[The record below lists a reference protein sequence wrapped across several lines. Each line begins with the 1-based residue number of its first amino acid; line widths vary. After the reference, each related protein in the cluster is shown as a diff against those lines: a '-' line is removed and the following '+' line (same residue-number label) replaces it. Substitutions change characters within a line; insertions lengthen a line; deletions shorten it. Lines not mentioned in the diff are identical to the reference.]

1 MSSPASPSNAPAW
14 SSSQPTTLVEVLRW
28 RAVHQPERTAH
39 IFLPDAGGEDLRQT
53 YAQLDARARAIAAA
67 LLARGQAG
75 DRAVL
80 LYPPGLDFIE
90 AFFGCLY
97 AGIVAVPAYPPRN
110 KGHLP
115 RLRALVADA
124 GAALALTNAKTF
136 AGIRTQT
143 EGLPEWAGLG
153 WLATDTEAPAAP
165 DSLALPL
172 PTPES
177 LAFLQYTSGST
188 GAPKGVMV
196 THANIVYNTHYIQE
210 SFRLHPASVSVSW
223 LPAFHDMGLIDGVLG
238 PVYTGH
244 LGVIMS
250 PVSFIQRPARWL
262 EAITRFKGTHGG
274 GPNFG
279 YDLCIE
285 KLTPEAKATLDLSSW
300 ESAYNGAEPVRAATL
315 RAFSAAFAS
324 CGFRA
329 TGHYPCFGMAETTL
343 MVTGCDITRE
353 AVIRRVDRTALEAGR
368 FEIAPAG
375 ASAATTFDLVSSGRA
390 ILATRVAI
398 VDPDA
403 CTRAAP
409 GVIGEVWVAGP
420 TLCAGYWQR
429 PDVTEATFRAK
440 LAGDPKTAWLR
451 TGDLG
456 YLDADGE
463 LFICGRTKDLIIIRG
478 RNHYPQDIEA
488 TTAAAHASLK
498 SGGGAAFSVEVDGH
512 EQLVVIQELA
522 RTAMRSANVDEIGA
536 AIARAILEAHEV
548 QVHAVVLIKTGTV
561 PKTSSGKI
569 QRQTARKQYLGGE
582 LEAVGEWK
590 PSGVAGLA
598 LAAEASAKEAE
609 AGPAGP
615 RWSGLAQDAGSKA
628 ANQRVGDNAFHRST
642 PSADELA
649 TWLRGRIAATLKCA
663 PEAIDL
669 HAPFSAYGLDSASLV
684 SLSGELQEFL
694 GRSVP
699 PMVMYDYPDIARLAA
714 HLAQPDS
721 PANAGRATAS
731 SAPTDEPIAII
742 GLGLRFPGG
751 ATDPEAYWRLL
762 RDGVDAIREIPAD
775 RFDID
780 AVYAPE
786 AATPGKTNSRH
797 GGFLEV
803 IDQFDAEFFG
813 IAPREA
819 AALDPQQRLL
829 LEVAWHAL
837 ENAGLAPASLAGT
850 DAGVFVGI
858 STQDYARRALAAEDL
873 GRIDAYGGTGNA
885 LSAAAGRLS
894 YFFGFE
900 GPALAIDTAC
910 SSSLVAIHQACQA
923 LRLGDCGLALAGGVN
938 VILDPQLSVNF
949 SQARMLAPD
958 GRCKAFSA
966 EADGYVRSEGCGLV
980 VLKRL
985 SAAQAAGDPILAVIR
1000 GSAVNQDG
1008 RSNGLTAPNGPAQER
1023 VVRSALA
1030 RARLAPTDIGYVEAH
1045 GTGTA
1050 LGDPIEVQALAR
1062 SLGAGRAATSPLL
1075 LGSVKSNLGHLEAAA
1090 GVASLIKTVLAL
1102 RQGEIPASLHCRT
1115 LNPHVPWSTLPLRV
1129 VSTRTPWPAA
1139 SPRRAGVSSFGFT
1152 GTNAHVIVEAF
1163 AEETGLGAPK
1173 PEPKAE
1179 AELVALSAP
1188 SQNALVELVDRCG
1201 RALEARPDV
1210 SLADV
1215 ARTLNATRS
1224 GFGALGWSGLSQDA
1238 GSNASNLRVGDNASH
1253 LSSRMAVVGTTAAEL
1268 SEALRSWWSG
1278 LAQDAGSKTANQRV
1292 GDNAFHLSS
1301 RVAFL
1306 FTGQGAQHARMG
1318 YGLYETEP
1326 VYRAALDRCA
1336 AILDPLLPA
1345 PLLSVLHATPGSDEA
1360 RKLDET
1366 GFTQPALFAVEW
1378 ALAELWRSWGLTPAV
1393 VTGHSVG
1400 EFVAA
1405 CVAGVF
1411 SLEDGLALI
1420 ATRGRLM
1427 QALPAGGGMLV
1438 VLADEATARAAL
1450 TGHPCVAVA
1459 AVNAPA
1465 ETVLA
1470 GPLND
1475 LQAIRTALAA
1485 RQVDSRPLV
1494 VSHAFHSP
1502 LMEPMLAEFDRVLA
1516 GVRFSAPTIPVIS
1529 NLGPDADLA
1538 SPAHWRAHVLGTVR
1552 FADGVKTLAAMK
1564 VGSLLEIG
1572 PRPVLTALA
1581 RKSGLDDVRALLSLR
1596 AGRDDRATIL
1606 ASAAA
1611 LYASGATINPSAIS
1625 AHRGRRRADLGLPGY
1640 PFQRTRHWLDLP
1652 AGGNRWSGLAQEAG
1666 SVATNQ
1672 RVGGNAFHPRSIST
1686 APASPKTMAFGV
1698 MFFNGVETAGDQD
1711 KYRLVIESA
1720 RFADAHGFSSVWVPE
1735 RHYTRFGG
1743 LYPNP
1748 TVLAAALA
1756 RETRS
1761 LRLMAGSLVAPLHHP
1776 LRIAEDWS
1784 VIDNL
1789 SGGRVGISF
1798 ASGWNPGDFAMAPE
1812 AYADRHEAVFRSI
1825 AAVRTLWSGATMPAK
1840 TPTGETA
1847 VVRIFPT
1854 PLQRELPVW
1863 VTAAG
1868 NPKTFERAGEIGA
1881 HLLTHLLDQEPE
1893 QLAEK
1898 IALYRA
1904 ARAKAGHD
1912 PAAGRVTVMLHAF
1925 SGPDDA
1931 TIKARIR
1938 APYIAFLKEN
1948 LHLLKGLAFS
1958 RGRAVDPSTMTPAD
1972 LEDFAGLLFDRFY
1985 ARRAL
1990 FGTVDACAAL
2000 VEKLGAAGVN
2010 EIACLLDFGAGTDDV
2025 LGSLPYLN
2033 AIRARFAGEAAPA
2046 LVAAPSVSVT
2056 TGRPPATRPDE
2067 VLSRVVWR
2075 EETAAPTN
2083 NALADKATLAG
2094 TWLVLDDGLG
2104 FGAAMAA
2111 QIAACGGHVIAVEV
2125 GDTFAPS
2132 GKDRYRVNPRQPE
2145 SFPALLTAVAGPLR
2159 GVVHAWSLAVTPHG
2173 ALTSD
2178 AIEAGL
2184 TVGTASLLHLA
2195 QALDRAGRPAP
2206 IWIITRGVEGGVGEE
2221 TVACAPAQAPI
2232 RGLARV
2238 LAVEHPELWG
2248 GMIDLDAKRG
2258 AGASCQLIVDMDRG
2272 GSAVDDAAR
2281 VVTRLSG
2288 EGEDQV
2294 VWRQGRAYVP
2304 RLVPDPSVPH
2314 APLALRSD
2322 ATYLITGGLGAMGRT
2337 VAQWLVARGARHL
2350 VLTGREPQAALRGE
2364 KRAALSA
2371 LAQMGASVTY
2381 APIDAGDRAAMTTLF
2396 AGIAAS
2402 GHPLAGVFHLAGLPE
2417 NRPLRDTVYAEHA
2430 NVFGAKLRG
2439 AWILHEL
2446 TAALPLDHFV
2456 AFSSIT
2462 VIWGARGQPLYAA
2475 ANQFLDALGD
2485 YRRSQGLPATIL
2497 NWGPWSEG
2505 GMVEGA
2511 NRAQL
2516 ARIGLH
2522 SMTPATG
2529 AAVLELAL
2537 ATGRAHQVAAA
2548 VDWAVFKDLFA
2559 ARGRQHLFAE
2569 IGGASGSGADA
2580 GGGVASLAGAPTAL
2594 WTELTASDAAV
2605 RIARLQAWLQAAVA
2619 TTLRLPPGQRPAPS
2633 RGFFEM
2639 GMDSLMAIEIKNRLQ
2654 TELGVPLRATVVFNY
2669 PNIAALAE
2677 YLASLLPA
2685 VPAPA
2690 SAADLDNLSADEL
2703 AGLLER
2709 ELKALSGEGEG
2720 VKS

>member
-1 MSSPASPSNAPAW
+1 M
-14 SSSQPTTLVEVLRW
+14 EVLRW
-28 RAVHQPERTAH
+28 RAEHQPERTAH
-39 IFLPDAGGEDLRQT
+39 IFLPDAGGEDLKQT

-67 LLARGQAG
+67 LLARGQPG

-124 GAALALTNAKTF
+124 GAVLALTNAKTL

-143 EGLPEWAGLG
+143 EGLPEWAGLS
-153 WLATDTEAPAAP
+153 WLATDDAASVPPAVADP
-165 DSLALPL
+165 AYAGPA
-172 PTPES
+172 PES

-262 EAITRFKGTHGG
+262 EAITRFRGTHGG

-353 AVIRRVDRTALEAGR
+353 TVIRSVDRTALEAGR
-368 FEIAPAG
+368 FEVAPAG
-375 ASAATTFDLVSSGRA
+375 APASTTFDLVSSGRA
-390 ILATRVAI
+390 ILETRVAI
-398 VDPDA
+398 VDPE
-403 CTRAAP
+403 TSVRTAP

-440 LAGDPKTAWLR
+440 LAGDDVTPWLR

-498 SGGGAAFSVEVDGH
+498 SGGGAAFSIEVDGH

-522 RTAMRSANVDEIGA
+522 RTAMRTANVDELGA

-569 QRQTARKQYLGGE
+569 QRQTARRQYLGGE

-590 PSGVAGLA
+590 PVSGVAGLA
-598 LAAEASAKEAE
+598 E
-609 AGPAGP
+609 AGPNSSA
-615 RWSGLAQDAGSKA
+615 SKA
-628 ANQRVGDNAFHRST
+628 PASARPATTAT
-642 PSADELA
+642 PDA
-649 TWLRGRIAATLKCA
+649 TATLTAWLRTRIAATLKCA

-669 HAPFSAYGLDSASLV
+669 HTPFSAYGLDSASLV
-684 SLSGELQEFL
+684 SLSGELQEYL

-714 HLAQPDS
+714 HLAQQAD
-721 PANAGRATAS
+721 PANAG
-731 SAPTDEPIAII
+731 APGLSQPTPSDEPIAII

-751 ATDPEAYWRLL
+751 ASDPEAYWRLL

-775 RFDID
+775 RYDID

-797 GGFLEV
+797 GGFLDG

-985 SAAQAAGDPILAVIR
+985 SVAQAAGDPILAVIR

-1030 RARLAPTDIGYVEAH
+1030 RAKLAPADIGYVEAH

-1062 SLGAGRAATSPLL
+1062 SLGAGRTATSPLL

-1102 RQGEIPASLHCRT
+1102 RHGELPASLHCRT
-1115 LNPHVPWSTLPLRV
+1115 LNPHVPWPTLPLRV
-1129 VSTRTPWPAA
+1129 VNEHTPWPASA
-1139 SPRRAGVSSFGFT
+1139 PRRAGVSSFGFT
-1152 GTNAHVIVEAF
+1152 GTNAHVILEAF
-1163 AEETGLGAPK
+1163 EESKAGLVTPK
-1173 PEPKAE
+1173 PTAKAE
-1179 AELVALSAP
+1179 AKAELLALSARTP
-1188 SQNALVELVDRCG
+1188 EALR
-1201 RALEARPDV
+1201 
-1210 SLADV
+1210 SLARSIADQLDLV
-1215 ARTLNATRS
+1215 AGLAEAGPNSSASKAPGSATPATVANLATGGRGDPIFLGDFAHTLNASRS
-1224 GFGALGWSGLSQDA
+1224 GVAGLAEA
-1238 GSNASNLRVGDNASH
+1238 GPNASVSKAPGSATPATGSTPAT
-1253 LSSRMAVVGTTAAEL
+1253 SSFAHRLAVVGATAVEL
-1268 SEALRSWWSG
+1268 SEALRSGVAG
-1278 LAQDAGSKTANQRV
+1278 LAEAGPNSSASKAPGSATPATGVRPATSTA
-1292 GDNAFHLSS
+1292 
-1301 RVAFL
+1301 VAFL
-1306 FTGQGAQHARMG
+1306 FTGQGAQYARMG

-1360 RKLDET
+1360 RKLDDT

-1411 SLEDGLALI
+1411 SLEDGLTLI
-1420 ATRGRLM
+1420 AARGRLM
-1427 QALPAGGGMLV
+1427 QALPAGGGMLA

-1450 TGHPCVAVA
+1450 TGHPRVAVA

-1470 GPLND
+1470 GPLDD

-1485 RQVDSRPLV
+1485 GKVDGRPLA

-1516 GVRFSAPTIPVIS
+1516 GVRFAQPAIPVIS
-1529 NLGPDADLA
+1529 NLGPQADLT

-1552 FADGVKTLAAMK
+1552 FADGVKALAAQRL
-1564 VGSLLEIG
+1564 GCLLEIG

-1581 RKSGLDDVRALLSLR
+1581 RKAGLDDVPVQLSLR

-1606 ASAAA
+1606 GAAAA
-1611 LYASGATINPSAIS
+1611 LYAAGAAIAPAAIS

-1640 PFQRTRHWLDLP
+1640 PFERTRHWLDLP
-1652 AGGNRWSGLAQEAG
+1652 VSSVVAGLAEAG
-1666 SVATNQ
+1666 PNSSAV
-1672 RVGGNAFHPRSIST
+1672 FK
-1686 APASPKTMAFGV
+1686 APASARPATSDTAMEFGV
-1698 MFFNGVETAGDQD
+1698 MFFNGVEVAGDRQ

-1784 VIDNL
+1784 LIDNL

-1825 AAVRTLWSGATMPAK
+1825 ADVRTLWSGGTISAK
-1840 TPTGETA
+1840 TPTGETSG
-1847 VVRIFPT
+1847 VRIFPT

-1898 IALYRA
+1898 IAIYRA

-1938 APYIAFLKEN
+1938 GPYIAFLKEN

-2000 VEKLGAAGVN
+2000 VAKLGAAGVN
-2010 EIACLLDFGAGTDDV
+2010 EIACLLDFGASTDDV
-2025 LGSLPYLN
+2025 LASLPFLN
-2033 AIRARFAGEAAPA
+2033 AVRARFAGEPAPS
-2046 LVAAPSVSVT
+2046 LPAAPSVATSSAEA
-2056 TGRPPATRPDE
+2056 GRAPATRPDE
-2067 VLSRVVWR
+2067 VLHRVVWR
-2075 EETAAPTN
+2075 EEADLPATSAAANTP
-2083 NALADKATLAG
+2083 ADLAG
-2094 TWLVLDDGLG
+2094 TWLVFDDGQGLG
-2104 FGAAMAA
+2104 AGVAA
-2111 QIAACGGHVIAVEV
+2111 QLAARGGRTILV
-2125 GDTFAPS
+2125 GVGEGFAAD
-2132 GKDRYRVNPRQPE
+2132 GTDRYRANPCQPE
-2145 SFPALLTAVAGPLR
+2145 DFTALLAAIESPLR
-2159 GVVHAWSLAVTPHG
+2159 GVVHAWSLRTPS
-2173 ALTSD
+2173 ALTTAS
-2178 AIEAGL
+2178 IEAGL
-2184 TVGTASLLHLA
+2184 VEGTASLLHLA
-2195 QALDRAGRPAP
+2195 QALDRAKRAAP
-2206 IWIITRGVEGGVGEE
+2206 IWIVTRGAEGSAGE
-2221 TVACAPAQAPI
+2221 TLTAGAPAQAPI

-2248 GMIDLDAKRG
+2248 GALDLETTPIPTSDPSGMCHVLRDT
-2258 AGASCQLIVDMDRG
+2258 SLE
-2272 GSAVDDAAR
+2272 DAAR
-2281 VVTRLSG
+2281 IVGRLAG
-2288 EGEDQV
+2288 TGEDQV
-2294 VWRQGRAYVP
+2294 VWRGGRAYVP
-2304 RLVPDPSVPH
+2304 RLQSDTATPH
-2314 APLALRSD
+2314 APLALRAS
-2322 ATYLITGGLGAMGRT
+2322 ATYLVTGGLGAMGRT
-2337 VAQWLVARGARHL
+2337 VAQWLAARGARQL
-2350 VLTGREPQAALRGE
+2350 VLTGRETEASLRGE
-2364 KRAALSA
+2364 KRVALSA
-2371 LAQMGASVTY
+2371 LASAGVEVTY
-2381 APIDAGDRAAMTTLF
+2381 AAVDAGDRAAMTRLL
-2396 AGIAAS
+2396 ADIAAS

-2417 NRPLRDTVYAEHA
+2417 NRSLRDTVYAEHA
-2430 NVFGAKLRG
+2430 DVFGAKLRG

-2446 TAALPLDHFV
+2446 TAGLPLDHFV

-2522 SMTPATG
+2522 TMTPATG

-2537 ATGRAHQVAAA
+2537 VTGRAHQVVAA
-2548 VDWAVFKDLFA
+2548 VDWSVFKDLFA
-2559 ARGRQHLFAE
+2559 ARGRQHLFDE
-2569 IGGASGSGADA
+2569 IGASAGPATAGAA
-2580 GGGVASLAGAPTAL
+2580 LAGSPTAL
-2594 WTELTASDAAV
+2594 WTELAASDAAA
-2605 RIARLQAWLQAAVA
+2605 RIERLQGWLQAAVA
-2619 TTLRLPPGQRPAPS
+2619 TTLRLPAGQRPGAS

-2654 TELGVPLRATVVFNY
+2654 AELGVPLRATVVFNY

-2685 VPAPA
+2685 VPVTPA
-2690 SAADLDNLSADEL
+2690 STNADLDNLSADEL

-2709 ELKALSGEGEG
+2709 ELKALTAGEGG
-2720 VKS
+2720 RTS

>member
-1 MSSPASPSNAPAW
+1 M
-14 SSSQPTTLVEVLRW
+14 VEVLRW

-39 IFLPDAGGEDLRQT
+39 IFLPDAGGEDLKQT

-124 GAALALTNAKTF
+124 GAALALTNAKTL

-165 DSLALPL
+165 DSLMLPL
-172 PTPES
+172 PAAES

-210 SFRLHPASVSVSW
+210 SFRLNPASVSVSW

-279 YDLCIE
+279 YDLCVE

-368 FEIAPAG
+368 FEVAPAG
-375 ASAATTFDLVSSGRA
+375 APAATTFDLVSSGRA

-398 VDPDA
+398 VDPDT
-403 CTRAAP
+403 CTRTAP

-440 LAGDPKTAWLR
+440 LAGDSATAWLR

-522 RTAMRSANVDEIGA
+522 RTAMRSANVDELGA

-582 LEAVGEWK
+582 LEAIGEFRPVGAVAAMPPAVG
-590 PSGVAGLA
+590 PSD
-598 LAAEASAKEAE
+598 
-609 AGPAGP
+609 GPA
-615 RWSGLAQDAGSKA
+615 
-628 ANQRVGDNAFHRST
+628 VGHFDRST
-642 PSADELA
+642 LQPSNRPTDAAATLA

-714 HLAQPDS
+714 HLVSSDR
-721 PANAGRATAS
+721 PASAAPAAPS
-731 SAPTDEPIAII
+731 STPTDEPIAII

-751 ATDPEAYWRLL
+751 ATDPEAYWSLL

-775 RFDID
+775 RFDIN

-797 GGFLEV
+797 GGFLDA

-958 GRCKAFSA
+958 GRCKAFAA

-1030 RARLAPTDIGYVEAH
+1030 RARLAPADIGYVEAH

-1062 SLGAGRAATSPLL
+1062 SLGEGRAATSPLL

-1129 VSTRTPWPAA
+1129 VSDRTPWPAA

-1163 AEETGLGAPK
+1163 AEETGLVAPK
-1173 PEPKAE
+1173 PEAKAE

-1188 SQNALVELVDRCG
+1188 TPEAL
-1201 RALEARPDV
+1201 RALACAVAAHLEARPD
-1210 SLADV
+1210 LPIADV
-1215 ARTLNATRS
+1215 AHTLNSVASGVAGLVEAGPNASGSKAPGSATPATSNRATS
-1224 GFGALGWSGLSQDA
+1224 GFAQ
-1238 GSNASNLRVGDNASH
+1238 RI
-1253 LSSRMAVVGTTAAEL
+1253 AVVGATAAEL
-1268 SEALRSWWSG
+1268 SEALRSGVAG
-1278 LAQDAGSKTANQRV
+1278 LAEAGSNAAASKTPGSATPATSN
-1292 GDNAFHLSS
+1292 

-1306 FTGQGAQHARMG
+1306 FTGQGAQYARMG
-1318 YGLYETEP
+1318 YGLYASEP
-1326 VYRAALDRCA
+1326 IYRAALDRCA

-1411 SLEDGLALI
+1411 SLEDGLTLI
-1420 ATRGRLM
+1420 AARGRLM
-1427 QALPAGGGMLV
+1427 QALPAGGGMLA

-1450 TGHPCVAVA
+1450 TGHPRVAVA
-1459 AVNAPA
+1459 AVNAPT

-1470 GPLND
+1470 GPLDD

-1485 RQVDSRPLV
+1485 RQLDSRPLA

-1529 NLGPDADLA
+1529 NLGPDADLT

-1552 FADGVKTLAAMK
+1552 FTDGVKALAALK

-1581 RKSGLDDVRALLSLR
+1581 RKGGLEDVPALLSLR

-1611 LYASGATINPSAIS
+1611 LYASGATINPTAIS
-1625 AHRGRRRADLGLPGY
+1625 AHRGRRRADLDLPGY

-1652 AGGNRWSGLAQEAG
+1652 GSGVAGLAEAG
-1666 SVATNQ
+1666 PKTSTSKAPGSATPATSA
-1672 RVGGNAFHPRSIST
+1672 RPATVST

-1698 MFFNGVETAGDQD
+1698 MFFNGVEAAGDQD

-1789 SGGRVGISF
+1789 SGGRVGVSF

-1812 AYADRHEAVFRSI
+1812 AYADRHEAVFHSI

-1847 VVRIFPT
+1847 AVRIFPT

-1938 APYIAFLKEN
+1938 APYIAFLREN

-2025 LGSLPYLN
+2025 LASLPYLN
-2033 AIRARFAGEAAPA
+2033 AVRARFAGEVAPT
-2046 LVAAPSVSVT
+2046 LVAAPSVPML

-2075 EETAAPTN
+2075 EETPAPTN
-2083 NALADKATLAG
+2083 NPSADKAALAG

-2104 FGAAMAA
+2104 LGAALAEP
-2111 QIAACGGHVIAVEV
+2111 IAARGGHVITVEV

-2145 SFPALLTAVAGPLR
+2145 SFPALLAAVAGPLR
-2159 GVVHAWSLAVTPHG
+2159 GVVHAWSLTVTPHG

-2184 TVGTASLLHLA
+2184 AVGTASLLHLA
-2195 QALDRAGRPAP
+2195 QALDRADRPAP
-2206 IWIITRGVEGGVGEE
+2206 IWIVTRGAEGGVGE
-2221 TVACAPAQAPI
+2221 AASAGAPAQAPI

-2248 GMIDLDAKRG
+2248 GAIDLDFAESSPSQCHVIRDTGSGK
-2258 AGASCQLIVDMDRG
+2258 ASDLAPINE
-2272 GSAVDDAAR
+2272 AAR
-2281 VVTRLSG
+2281 VVARLAG
-2288 EGEDQV
+2288 EGEDV
-2294 VWRQGRAYVP
+2294 VAWRGGKAYVP
-2304 RLVPDPSVPH
+2304 RLQRDPAGAH
-2314 APLALRSD
+2314 APLALRAN
-2322 ATYLITGGLGAMGRT
+2322 ATYLVTGGLGAMGRT
-2337 VAQWLVARGARHL
+2337 VAQWLAARGACHL
-2350 VLTGREPQAALRGE
+2350 VLTGREPEATLRGE
-2364 KRAALSA
+2364 KRVALSA
-2371 LAQMGASVTY
+2371 LASAGVKVTY
-2381 APIDAGDRAAMTTLF
+2381 AAVNADDRPAMSGLL
-2396 AGIAAS
+2396 ADIAAS

-2430 NVFGAKLRG
+2430 DVFGAKLRG

-2522 SMTPATG
+2522 TMTPATG

-2569 IGGASGSGADA
+2569 IGGASGPGADA

-2594 WTELTASDAAV
+2594 WTELTASDATA

-2619 TTLRLPPGQRPAPS
+2619 ATLRLPAGQRPAPS

-2654 TELGVPLRATVVFNY
+2654 TELSVPLRATVVFNY

-2690 SAADLDNLSADEL
+2690 SATAADLDNLSADEL

-2720 VKS
+2720 AKS